1 MQEQA
6 EPLEEVFL
14 LLVDIAVNHKS
25 RTRETGHKG
34 KNDVVLVAK
43 TEWMVES
50 FEESYQYVSLTEHV
64 FTGLG
69 VVESSN

>member
-1 MQEQA
+1 VQEQA

-14 LLVDIAVNHKS
+14 PPVDIAVNHKS
-25 RTRETGHKG
+25 MTRSTGHEG
-34 KNDVVLVAK
+34 KDEVVLVAK
-43 TEWMVES
+43 AEWVVES

-64 FTGLG
+64 FTCLG